1 MKTEIS
7 HPVADLTVT
16 GWLPGRLPQPD
27 ITLEPNAQ
35 YRPPH
40 EVAAPASCQDQ
51 SGTSGALGSGL
62 RLHLMDLWHLSKFA
76 SRGLSGE

>member
-7 HPVADLTVT
+7 HPVADLTVR
-16 GWLPGRLPQPD
+16 GWLSGRLPQPD

-40 EVAAPASCQDQ
+40 EVAAPASCQ
-51 SGTSGALGSGL
+51 GINLAPLA
-62 RLHLMDLWHLSKFA
+62 HLA
-76 SRGLSGE
+76 AV

>member
-16 GWLPGRLPQPD
+16 GWLSGRLPQPD

-40 EVAAPASCQDQ
+40 EVPAPASYQ
-51 SGTSGALGSGL
+51 GVNLAPLA
-62 RLHLMDLWHLSKFA
+62 HLA
-76 SRGLSGE
+76 AA

>member
-40 EVAAPASCQDQ
+40 EVPAPASCQGINLAPQ
-51 SGTSGALGSGL
+51 SRRRT
-62 RLHLMDLWHLSKFA
+62 RV
-76 SRGLSGE
+76 